1 MTRPI
6 PVAAT
11 ARASV
16 PFIVPALLI
25 AASAV
30 SMLSTDMYAPSLPHL
45 PSILAIDAAMVQL
58 TMTLNV
64 AGFALAQLLLGPL
77 SDARGRRPVM
87 LIGMAAFAFLTLA
100 CGFAGGI
107 GALIGAR
114 AAQGVAASVEAVIA
128 LAIIRDLYDEAAAVR
143 LLAIYGMAIALAPAV
158 GPLLGGHVHVLL
170 GWRANFFI
178 LAALI
183 TIVALVM
190 WRRLPETLPPAAR
203 VPLRA
208 WPLLRHYLAL
218 AAARRFL
225 GYSVPSGLV
234 LGGLFAFI
242 TAGPFVLIDRL
253 GVATEEFG
261 YYQAIIVAG
270 YVAGAVLAHRAVAR
284 VGAEGLLR
292 GGLALMAVG
301 GAATVA
307 VALVGESAA
316 TLTAAVTL
324 FAFGL
329 GPFFSAAPARA
340 LAEGGS
346 RAGAASALIGAIE
359 MLGAATGSLAVG
371 LFHDGTAGPLA
382 WTVAGSAVLA
392 GAVYTA
398 ARPWR

>member
-1 MTRPI
+1 M
-6 PVAAT
+6 PV
-11 ARASV
+11 
-16 PFIVPALLI
+16 IVPTLLI

-45 PSILAIDAAMVQL
+45 SSILATDPAMVQL

-64 AGFALAQLLLGPL
+64 AGFALAQLVLGPL

-87 LIGMAAFAFLTLA
+87 LVGMAAFALATLA
-100 CGFAGGI
+100 CGFAGSIGI
-107 GALIGAR
+107 LIGAR

-143 LLAIYGMAIALAPAV
+143 LLTIYGMVIAVAPAV
-158 GPLLGGHVHVLL
+158 GPLLGGHVHVHLS
-170 GWRANFFI
+170 WRANFFI

-183 TIVALVM
+183 TAVALAM

-203 VPLRA
+203 VPVRPGSLLHHYRA
-208 WPLLRHYLAL
+208 LVTT
-218 AAARRFL
+218 RRFL
-225 GYSVPSGLV
+225 GYAVPSGLV

-242 TAGPFVLIDRL
+242 TAGPFVLIERL

-261 YYQAIIVAG
+261 YYQAAIVAG
-270 YVAGAVLAHRAVAR
+270 YVAGAMLAHRTVAR

-292 GGLALMAVG
+292 GGLALMAAG
-301 GAATVA
+301 GAASVA
-307 VALVGESAA
+307 VALIGESPA
-316 TLTAAVTL
+316 TLTAAVAL

-340 LAEGGS
+340 LAEGGP
-346 RAGAASALIGAIE
+346 RAGAAAALIGAIE
-359 MLGAATGSLAVG
+359 MLGAAAGSLAVG

-382 WTVAGSAVLA
+382 WAVAASAVLA
-392 GAVYTA
+392 GAVYA
-398 ARPWR
+398 VARPWR